1 MKLYTIKY
9 KILKNNKIITE
20 TATSFLLSNDKFIYS
35 NYSTGEQLEYK
46 TQNIKILNITELE
59 ETENNAKYEMF
70 EIGKEFYIIKK
81 RDLEILKIKICK
93 ITIMGNKYKKEN
105 DVIYDYTYADNE
117 IHFNSLWNTEYLREN
132 GKLLKFETEEQ
143 AKEYLE
149 HCKEV

>member
-20 TATSFLLSNDKFIYS
+20 TATSFLLSNDRFIYS

-46 TQNIKILNITELE
+46 TQNIKILNITELK
-59 ETENNAKYEMF
+59 ETENNAEYKMF

-81 RDLEILKIKICK
+81 RNLEILKIKICK
-93 ITIMGNKYKKEN
+93 ITITEN
-105 DVIYDYTYADNE
+105 NIIYDYTYADNE
-117 IHFNSLWNTEYLREN
+117 IHFNSLWNTKYLREN

-149 HCKEV
+149 YYKEI

>member
-20 TATSFLLSNDKFIYS
+20 TATSFLLSKDKFIYS
-35 NYSTGEQLEYK
+35 DYSTGEKLEYE

-59 ETENNAKYEMF
+59 ETENNAKYKMF

-81 RDLEILKIKICK
+81 RNLEILKIKICK
-93 ITIMGNKYKKEN
+93 ITIMEN
-105 DVIYDYTYADNE
+105 NVIYDYTYADNE

>member
-20 TATSFLLSNDKFIYS
+20 TATSFLLSKDKFIYS
-35 NYSTGEQLEYK
+35 DYSTGEKLEYE

-59 ETENNAKYEMF
+59 ETENNAKYKMF

-81 RDLEILKIKICK
+81 RNLEILKIKICK
-93 ITIMGNKYKKEN
+93 ITIMEN
-105 DVIYDYTYADNE
+105 NVIYDYTYADNE
-117 IHFNSLWNTEYLREN
+117 IHFNSLWNTECLREN

>member
-35 NYSTGEQLEYK
+35 NYSTGEQLKYK

-59 ETENNAKYEMF
+59 ETENNAEYKMF

-81 RDLEILKIKICK
+81 RNLEILKIKICK
-93 ITIMGNKYKKEN
+93 ITIMEN
-105 DVIYDYTYADNE
+105 NIIYDYTYADNE
-117 IHFNSLWNTEYLREN
+117 IHFNSLWNAEYLREN

-143 AKEYLE
+143 AKEYL
-149 HCKEV
+149 KLLS